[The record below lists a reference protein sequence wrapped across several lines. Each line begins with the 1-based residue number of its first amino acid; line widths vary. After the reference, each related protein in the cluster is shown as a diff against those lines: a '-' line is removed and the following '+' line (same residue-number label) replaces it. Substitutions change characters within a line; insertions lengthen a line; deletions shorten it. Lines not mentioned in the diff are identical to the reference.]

1 MIMPRSRPYKT
12 GLHER
17 LQDPEHVAAYLNAAG
32 KESQDVFLLA
42 LRDVAEAHKISK
54 VALAAGVN
62 RETLYRTLSAR
73 GNPTFTTLESILAA
87 VGVELHYRAR
97 IKRKRNAPAGDTA
110 AAHSSPRSN

>member
-1 MIMPRSRPYKT
+1 MPRSRPFKS

-17 LQDPEHVAAYLNAAG
+17 LKDPEHVAAYLNAAG
-32 KESQDVFLLA
+32 KESQDVFMLA

-73 GNPTFTTLESILAA
+73 GNPTFTTLESILEA
-87 VGVELHYRAR
+87 VGVELHYQARA
-97 IKRKRNAPAGDTA
+97 KRKRNALAAGAGA
-110 AAHSSPRSN
+110 AQGSRNP

>member
-1 MIMPRSRPYKT
+1 
-12 GLHER
+12 
-17 LQDPEHVAAYLNAAG
+17 
-32 KESQDVFLLA
+32 VFLLA

-97 IKRKRNAPAGDTA
+97 IKRKRNLPAGDTP
-110 AAHSSPRSN
+110 AAHDSLRSV